1 MTSNASN
8 VTASAAAAPLN
19 FCNACG
25 HSIDAAAAC
34 PHCGAPQ
41 TGHTSTPLITAQSQP
56 DPAPG
61 AKTEKTK
68 LAAALLALF
77 LGGIGIHKFYMGSWG
92 WGMVYLATFWT
103 WVPALLALAE
113 AIRYFS
119 LSEEDF
125 QVKAAQLNG
134 PFSFL
139 W

>member
-1 MTSNASN
+1 MTSIN
-8 VTASAAAAPLN
+8 N
-19 FCNACG
+19 FCKGCG
-25 HSIDAAAAC
+25 QSIDTACTAC

-41 TGHTSTPLITAQSQP
+41 GGDTSTPLITAQSQP
-56 DPAPG
+56 ELE

-92 WGMVYLATFWT
+92 WGLVYLATFWT
-103 WVPALLALAE
+103 WIPALLALAE
-113 AIRYFS
+113 AIRYFT
-119 LSEEDF
+119 LTEKDF
-125 QVKAAQLNG
+125 QAKATQLNG